1 MKWTFA
7 QNNGGEECGF
17 HHAGVE
23 TFKGNLE
30 RYLAREVI
38 QNSLDA
44 RANPK
49 KPVSVKFERLSLKV
63 SDIPDADGL
72 AETFRLC
79 AKYWPQDAKAKAFF
93 KRAEK
98 LLKAPVITALRIGD
112 SNTTGVLGGDRDKE
126 QNWYNL
132 IRCSGSSSKW
142 AGEGGSFGI
151 GKNAPFAASQMRTVL
166 YSTFNSDKEHVFQ
179 GVARL
184 VTHERGGKT
193 AQPTGFV
200 GRVDGYS
207 LRDRSKIPAKFLRSE
222 QGTDLIILGY
232 EAGADWSREL
242 IYSVLENFWPAIH
255 FGDLEVVVGDTTITK
270 ENLQE
275 QLAARSGDEDFTGH
289 LYYRAFTD
297 AEAKSFT
304 KKLPTLKNATV
315 CLLTGQP
322 DLPKRV
328 AMVRKTGMIIELKRF
343 NSVVP
348 YCGVFLC
355 RNDDGNRVLREMEP
369 PRHDVWDPNHP
380 EKNAHRKTADE
391 FAGFIRDCIKELA
404 PADTEK
410 VLSIPELSQ
419 FLPDDEDSPEEG
431 FEGEPNEKLGK
442 SEGFERKPE
451 ERQIDG
457 RKMGRNRPTQPD
469 SGQPGEGEMETEETG
484 PGGGSGGGGGGD
496 RDGEGGG
503 GGGQG
508 GEGDSKE
515 KKGKGGGAGAKPS
528 IPIRFRAFPLDLSSG
543 RYLVSVKPEKHT
555 VKGALLSLSAVGD
568 DSTAPIDIATAKMAS
583 GNMLDVASLGL
594 VGPVS
599 FPAKE
604 PLRIEVT
611 LREPLRL
618 AMEVAAHEA

>member
-1 MKWTFA
+1 MKWKFA
-7 QNNGGEECGF
+7 ENNGGEESGF

-23 TFKGNLE
+23 TFKGNFE

-49 KPVSVKFERLSLKV
+49 KPVTVKFERLELKL
-63 SDIPDADGL
+63 SDVPDADGL
-72 AETFRLC
+72 AESFRFC
-79 AKYWPQDAKAKAFF
+79 AKYWPQDKKATAFF
-93 KRAEK
+93 TTAEK
-98 LLKAPVITALRIGD
+98 LLKAPRITALRIGD
-112 SNTTGVLGGDRDKE
+112 SNTTGVRGGDRDKG

-151 GKNAPFAASQMRTVL
+151 GKNAPFAASQLRTVL
-166 YSTFNSDKEHVFQ
+166 YSTYNSEKEHVFQ

-193 AQPTGFV
+193 AQPTGYL
-200 GRVDGYS
+200 GNADGYS
-207 LRDRSKIPAKFLRSE
+207 LRDRKKIPAKFVRND
-222 QGTDLIILGY
+222 QGTDLVILGY
-232 EAGADWSREL
+232 EAGADWSGEL

-255 FGDLEVVVGDTTITK
+255 FGDLEVKVGNTTIT
-270 ENLQE
+270 ESNLQE
-275 QLAARSGDEDFTGH
+275 QLASHSGDEDFTGH
-289 LYYRAFTD
+289 LYYKAFTD
-297 AEAKSFT
+297 PESRTFS
-304 KKLPTLKNATV
+304 KKLPTLKDVQV
-315 CLLTGQP
+315 CLLAGQP

-328 AMVRKTGMIIELKRF
+328 AMVREKGMIIELKRF

-355 RNDDGNRVLREMEP
+355 RNEDGNRILREMEP

-404 PADTEK
+404 PADSEK

-431 FEGEPNEKLGK
+431 FEGEPDEKLGK
-442 SEGFERKPE
+442 KEGFERKPE
-451 ERQIDG
+451 ERKIDG
-457 RKMGRNRPTQPD
+457 RKMGPNRPMQPD
-469 SGQPGEGEMETEETG
+469 SVQPGEGDFDTEETG
-484 PGGGSGGGGGGD
+484 PDGGGGGGGGGGD
-496 RDGEGGG
+496 DEGGNG
-503 GGGQG
+503 GGDG
-508 GEGDSKE
+508 GYGESNE
-515 KKGKGGGAGAKPS
+515 KKGKGGGTGAKPS
-528 IPIRFRAFPLDLSSG
+528 IPIRFRTFPLDLSSG
-543 RYLVSVKPEKHT
+543 RYLVTVKPEKRPG
-555 VKGALLSLSAVGD
+555 KGAILRLSAVGD
-568 DSTAPIDIATAKMAS
+568 DSTAALDITVANLANGAKLEMQ
-583 GNMLDVASLGL
+583 GRGV
-594 VGPVS
+594 VGPVF

-618 AMEVAAHEA
+618 ALEVVAHEA